1 MKGRRGG
8 PSSNYNVRCNLLP
21 VTQSEGASPSP
32 NFRNSRPLHKTAMA
46 YELHR
51 AAAKGLT
58 EAVGELLGRNAD
70 IDAVDA
76 TGATPLHLAATAGHE
91 PVARLLLDSGAS
103 FGKR

>member
-1 MKGRRGG
+1 MT
-8 PSSNYNVRCNLLP
+8 V
-21 VTQSEGASPSP
+21 SEGASPTP